1 LETADIIGQDRLCSQ
16 FPTGTQ
22 RALNSDIPGGQLA
35 AAVERVALL
44 RDSRAFAKTQV
55 LVAAA
60 VAIKERELKRIQTA
74 HFQAR

>member
-1 LETADIIGQDRLCSQ
+1 
-16 FPTGTQ
+16 
-22 RALNSDIPGGQLA
+22 LA